1 MVILLSI
8 LEPLLVNDLNLEKAL
23 LPELKT
29 VQTLL
34 EILKLPQGLKR
45 LAFEVEEAQRDDP
58 RLRLPIYL
66 KYALRCLTSCMRS
79 ANAVALL
86 VNSETGV

>member
-45 LAFEVEEAQRDDP
+45 LAFEVEEA
-58 RLRLPIYL
+58 
-66 KYALRCLTSCMRS
+66 
-79 ANAVALL
+79 
-86 VNSETGV
+86 